1 MNIKKILA
9 IICAAVLITACA
21 VIPIAFAGENGKSGK
36 SDKTSSA
43 ATSKASDDG
52 GKVDTS
58 NATSFKFTD
67 SEIAVTEGAYSGY
80 KVKGTSLTLNESG
93 TYLLSGSCKDGS
105 VKVKKGTSGVNIVL
119 DGIDLTSSDTA
130 PLALNKSSEVTVTV
144 ADNSE
149 NTLTD
154 SKLNNSDDN
163 SENENAENAVIKCKD
178 GSKVT
183 ITGGGTLNINAN
195 AKNGIKSGSSTDEEG
210 EAYLTVKQATIN
222 INASVNDGINAG
234 QLLNLESGSISVNA
248 GDDGIHCDYVMNVGA
263 ENTDGPS
270 VNITD
275 CYEGLE
281 AAELNVYS
289 GNIKIHSED
298 DCMNAANS
306 DLKDYSFKL
315 NIAGGTLYMDSE
327 SGDGIDSNGTLTIS
341 GGSTE
346 VWTANNA
353 DNQPLDADGEISI
366 TGGTVFAAG
375 GSAGMGMNLTST
387 QPCLIFGS
395 TSSADGKPGGGQQG
409 GNHGGK
415 PNGTPPQMNGSQD
428 GNMTPPDMNNSQNG
442 DSNMTPPDKKDSQDG
457 DSNMT
462 PPDKKDSQDDGGNM
476 TPPDGNAGM
485 PQGGGNAIIS
495 SDSTVTIKDS
505 DGNTLYTAK
514 AVCNVNQ
521 VVYSSDKLTADSS
534 YTLYSGDTSVGTATA
549 ATGNISRENGRG
561 GPSGDDSF
569 DPDNKPQKPDG
580 NSGTTKSDDT
590 ESTTA
595 NSSKSDQTTASDKS
609 DEATT
614 KSSDNTKA
622 AESTEIT
629 ESTKADTQAKSTATN
644 NNSSA
649 KSDDKTSANGGNS
662 DSDSPLTAVSAV
674 LPWTVP
680 AISASVGI
688 VSIILFFRKKSK

>member
-1 MNIKKILA
+1 MNMKKILA
-9 IICAAVLITACA
+9 IVCAAVLITACA
-21 VIPIAFAGENGKSGK
+21 VIPIAFAGENSK
-36 SDKTSSA
+36 SDKSD
-43 ATSKASDDG
+43 KASDDS

-58 NATSFKFTD
+58 DATSFKFTD

-93 TYLLSGSCKDGS
+93 TYVLSGSCKDGS

-130 PLALNKSSEVTVTV
+130 PLALNKSSEVTVTA
-144 ADNSE
+144 ADNTE

-163 SENENAENAVIKCKD
+163 AENENAENAVIKCKD

-195 AKNGIKSGSSTDEEG
+195 AMNGIKSGSTTDEEG
-210 EAYLTVKQATIN
+210 EAYLTIKQATIN

-234 QLLNLESGSISVNA
+234 QLLNIESGNITVKA
-248 GDDGIHCDYVMNVGA
+248 ADDGIHCDYVMNIGA
-263 ENTDGPS
+263 KGTDGPT

-281 AAELNVYS
+281 ASELNVYS

-395 TSSADGKPGGGQQG
+395 TGSADGNPGGGQQDG
-409 GNHGGK
+409 QQGGK

-442 DSNMTPPDKKDSQDG
+442 DSNMTPPDMNNSQNG

-462 PPDKKDSQDDGGNM
+462 PPDKKDSQDGDGNM

-549 ATGNISRENGRG
+549 ATGNISKENGRG

-595 NSSKSDQTTASDKS
+595 NSSKSDQTTTSAESGKD
-609 DEATT
+609 TT
-614 KSSDNTKA
+614 KSSDNTK
-622 AESTEIT
+622 ST
-629 ESTKADTQAKSTATN
+629 ESTKSTDSTTAAGATVSG
-644 NNSSA
+644 NSSA
-649 KSDDKTSANGGNS
+649 KSAGNSSANSGDS
-662 DSDSPLTAVSAV
+662 DSDSPLTGVMEILPWIALAV
-674 LPWTVP
+674 LSAA
-680 AISASVGI
+680 AIT
-688 VSIILFFRKKSK
+688 SIILLFRRKSK

>member
-1 MNIKKILA
+1 MNMKKILA
-9 IICAAVLITACA
+9 IVCAAVLITACA
-21 VIPIAFAGENGKSGK
+21 VIPIAFAGENSK
-36 SDKTSSA
+36 SDKSD
-43 ATSKASDDG
+43 KASDDS

-58 NATSFKFTD
+58 DATSFKFTD

-93 TYLLSGSCKDGS
+93 TYVLSGSCKDGS

-144 ADNSE
+144 ADNTE

-163 SENENAENAVIKCKD
+163 AENENAENAVIKCKD

-195 AKNGIKSGSSTDEEG
+195 AKNGIKSGSTTDEEG
-210 EAYLTVKQATIN
+210 EAYLTIKQATIN

-234 QLLNLESGSISVNA
+234 QLLNIESGNITVKA
-248 GDDGIHCDYVMNVGA
+248 ADDGIHCDYVMNIGA
-263 ENTDGPS
+263 KDTDGPT

-281 AAELNVYS
+281 ASELNVYS
-289 GNIKIHSED
+289 GNIKIHSQD

-315 NIAGGTLYMDSE
+315 NIAGGTLYMDSQ

-395 TSSADGKPGGGQQG
+395 TGSAGGNPGGGQQDG
-409 GNHGGK
+409 QQGGK

-442 DSNMTPPDKKDSQDG
+442 DSNMTPPDKNDSQNG
-457 DSNMT
+457 DS
-462 PPDKKDSQDDGGNM
+462 NM

-495 SDSTVTIKDS
+495 SDSTVTIKDG
-505 DGNTLYTAK
+505 DGNSLYTAK
-514 AVCNVNQ
+514 AVYNANQ

-549 ATGNISRENGRG
+549 AVGNISRENGKG

-569 DPDNKPQKPDG
+569 NPDNKPQKPDG
-580 NSGTTKSDDT
+580 RGDTTKSDGT

-595 NSSKSDQTTASDKS
+595 NSSKSDQTTTSAES
-609 DEATT
+609 DEDTA
-614 KSSDNTKA
+614 KSSDNTK
-622 AESTEIT
+622 STDSTKAT
-629 ESTKADTQAKSTATN
+629 ESTAAAGTTASG
-644 NNSSA
+644 NSSA
-649 KSDDKTSANGGNS
+649 KAAGITSANSGDS
-662 DSDSPLTAVSAV
+662 DSDSPLTGVTEILPWIALAV
-674 LPWTVP
+674 LSAA
-680 AISASVGI
+680 AIT
-688 VSIILFFRKKSK
+688 SIILLFRRKSK